1 MKKERKRKKIPLY
14 VIFVMLLRQERQLA
28 DVHSSWLSEQRRGA
42 LLNSDV
48 TSCDCELALIPDGE
62 GC

>member
-1 MKKERKRKKIPLY
+1 MKEKEKKIPFY
-14 VIFVMLLRQERQLA
+14 VIFVMLLRQERQLT
-28 DVHSSWLSEQRRGA
+28 DVHSSWLTEQRRGA

-48 TSCDCELALIPDGE
+48 TNCDWELALIPSGE